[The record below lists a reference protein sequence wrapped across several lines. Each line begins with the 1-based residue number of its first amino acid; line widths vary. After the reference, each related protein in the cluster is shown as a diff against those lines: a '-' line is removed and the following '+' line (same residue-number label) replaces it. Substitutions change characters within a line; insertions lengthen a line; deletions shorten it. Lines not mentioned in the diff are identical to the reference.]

1 MSQRVGSPTPHTE
14 SRRIAILRAA
24 ARLFAAHGF
33 HGVTIEELGRAVGTT
48 GPALYRH
55 FTSKEA
61 VLSAMLLDV
70 SERLAAGARLR
81 VANAPDATAALDALL
96 RGHVDFAL
104 AESALITV
112 HDRELRNVPD
122 PDRHQIRRLQR
133 DYIEQWVAILAA
145 LRPGAN
151 PAELR
156 VAVHGVFG
164 LLNSTPHS
172 TGQVPRESMAPLLRA
187 MGRAALLADTA
198 REA

>member
-1 MSQRVGSPTPHTE
+1 MSQRVESPTPHTE
-14 SRRIAILRAA
+14 SRRAAILRAA
-24 ARLFAAHGF
+24 ARLFATHGF

-55 FTSKEA
+55 FSSKES

-70 SERLAAGARLR
+70 SERLAAGARLH
-81 VANAPDATAALDALL
+81 VANAPNPTAALDALL

-104 AESALITV
+104 AESSLITV
-112 HDRELRNVPD
+112 QDRELRNVPD

-133 DYIEQWVAILAA
+133 DYIEQWVMILAA
-145 LRPGAN
+145 VRPQSE
-151 PAELR
+151 PAKLR

-172 TGQVPRESMAPLLRA
+172 AGHVPRESMAPLLHA
-187 MGRAALLADTA
+187 MGRAALLAAATS
-198 REA
+198 EP